1 MPSNKKIELKEQYSE
16 LLADHPDFIMT
27 RYSGLDV
34 EKMTD
39 LRRQLSEKNVPYR
52 VIKNNI
58 FKIAL
63 QERDDIQG
71 FPMDETFVGP
81 LGVVF
86 IKEDVPAVAKVL
98 KQFAEKNEHMSMV
111 SGVME
116 SNYYDAKGVAS
127 IASMPSKEESLA
139 TLASALNSPARN
151 IASLMNQVMSSLAR
165 AIQAVGEKNG

>member
-16 LLADHPDFIMT
+16 LLSENPDFIMT
-27 RYSGLDV
+27 RFSGLNV
-34 EKMTD
+34 EKMTE
-39 LRRQLSEKNVPYR
+39 LRRQLGEKNAPYR

-63 QERDDIQG
+63 EERKDIQG
-71 FPMDETFVGP
+71 FPVDETFVGP

-86 IKEDVPAVAKVL
+86 IKEDVPSVAKVL
-98 KQFAEKNEHMSMV
+98 KKFAEDNEAMSLV

-116 SNYYDAKGVAS
+116 SNYYDAKGVAA
-127 IASMPSKEESLA
+127 IASLPSREESLA

-151 IASLMNQVMSSLAR
+151 IAGLMNQIMSSLAR
-165 AIQAVGEKNG
+165 AIQAVGDKNG

>member
-1 MPSNKKIELKEQYSE
+1 MPSNKKIELKEQYNE
-16 LLADHPDFIMT
+16 LLTQNPDFILT

-34 EKMTD
+34 EKMTE
-39 LRRQLSEKNVPYR
+39 LRRQLGEKNAPYR

-58 FKIAL
+58 FKLAL
-63 QERDDIQG
+63 EERDDIQG

-86 IKEDVPAVAKVL
+86 IKEDAPAVAKVL
-98 KQFAEKNEHMSMV
+98 KKFAEDNEAMSLV

-116 SNYYDAKGVAS
+116 SNYYDDKGVAA

-139 TLASALNSPARN
+139 MLASALNSPARN

-165 AIQAVGEKNG
+165 AINAVGEKNG